1 MGYCKGSVE
10 FLSSFLVLLSL
21 DLSEL
26 FWRFSTVTDSR
37 IAQWK
42 SGREHYIQ
50 NFLCFI
56 FWFYFLVW
64 TRKVLDVGTSV
75 VRNAQV

>member
-1 MGYCKGSVE
+1 MNFFGD
-10 FLSSFLVLLSL
+10 FLPL
-21 DLSEL
+21 
-26 FWRFSTVTDSR
+26 TDSR

-42 SGREHYIQ
+42 SGKEHYIQ
-50 NFLCFI
+50 NFLRFI